1 MRMSNRSPLAIALFV
16 LLLGAG
22 CQSKTTVP
30 SESTVG
36 TKTSQAPAGTDVAK
50 RNNALVR
57 LVNARTDQVDVYFGD
72 VKAFA
77 EVDGQKITGYSELP
91 AERHDLKV
99 LPTGKDPVTATVAT
113 NSEGLS
119 EGMHYTVVAFTKKDG
134 TPGITLFKDELTSPA
149 NGKARVRV
157 INYATGVDEVDVY
170 PAGQKDS
177 LVKGVNFNSATGYK
191 DVDPSI
197 KTVEIHKSGDKQ
209 IAARTPDLTLAA
221 GKTYTLLVINDA
233 NALKVIPVEDQLLG

>member
-1 MRMSNRSPLAIALFV
+1 MNMRNRSPLAIALFV

-22 CQSKTTVP
+22 CQSKTTAP

-36 TKTSQAPAGTDVAK
+36 TKTSEAPAGTDVAK

-77 EVDGQKITGYSELP
+77 EVDGQKITPYSELP

-99 LPTGKDPVTATVAT
+99 LPTGKAPVTPTVAT

-134 TPGITLFKDELTSPA
+134 TPGVTLFKDELTSPS

-157 INYATGVDEVDVY
+157 INVAAGVEEVDVY
-170 PAGQKDS
+170 PAGQKDT
-177 LVKGVNFNSATGYK
+177 LAKGVNFNSATGYTE
-191 DVDPSI
+191 VDPSI
-197 KTVEIHKSGDKQ
+197 KTVEIHRSGDKQ
-209 IAARTPDLTLAA
+209 VAASIPDLALSA
-221 GKTYTLLVINDA
+221 GKTYTLFVLNEA